1 MKDHVLLGPDTK
13 GSERRG
19 PHGLLPSRQF
29 WVSPAL
35 RGLNHL
41 PDLDMAPSSRQ
52 PWGLPFLGTDP
63 GLPTPPF
70 PHPQA
75 HLHTSCY
82 LPRLASGT
90 CIFLQA
96 QNSPPPRTELIAPNP
111 APCVNRPGLGTQPM
125 TVSLNVYLSVCP
137 GSEQELV
144 NEDSPREPD
153 NTRSNRTKGLGSQDS
168 QFLARA
174 RWTGHAQLLRGGR
187 GCVHGIQQGP
197 NPWPTN
203 LDRCAAC

>member
-1 MKDHVLLGPDTK
+1 MKDYALLGPDTK

-41 PDLDMAPSSRQ
+41 PYLDMAPSSQQ
-52 PWGLPFLGTDP
+52 PWGLPFLRTDP
-63 GLPTPPF
+63 GLPTPLF
-70 PHPQA
+70 PRPQA

-153 NTRSNRTKGLGSQDS
+153 NTRSNRTKGWGSQGS
-168 QFLARA
+168 QFLAR
-174 RWTGHAQLLRGGR
+174 HAG
-187 GCVHGIQQGP
+187 
-197 NPWPTN
+197 
-203 LDRCAAC
+203 LDTRSF

>member
-1 MKDHVLLGPDTK
+1 MLLGPDTR
-13 GSERRG
+13 GSKRHG

-41 PDLDMAPSSRQ
+41 PDLDTDPCCRQ

-63 GLPTPPF
+63 RLPTPLF
-70 PHPQA
+70 SHPQA
-75 HLHTSCY
+75 HLYTSSY

-111 APCVNRPGLGTQPM
+111 VPCVNRPGLGTQFM

-144 NEDSPREPD
+144 NEDSPGEPD
-153 NTRSNRTKGLGSQDS
+153 NTRSNRMKGLSPRDS
-168 QFLARA
+168 QLLARGH
-174 RWTGHAQLLRGGR
+174 WTGHAQLLKGGR
-187 GCVHGIQQGP
+187 G
-197 NPWPTN
+197 
-203 LDRCAAC
+203 